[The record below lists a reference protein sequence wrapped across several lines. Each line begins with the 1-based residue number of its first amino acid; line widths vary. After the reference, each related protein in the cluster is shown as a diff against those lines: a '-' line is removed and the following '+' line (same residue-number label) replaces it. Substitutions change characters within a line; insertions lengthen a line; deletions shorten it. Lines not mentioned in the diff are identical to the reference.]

1 MRGDSNLR
9 PICAQSAPNLRPICP
24 ICAQSA
30 PNLPNLRPICEETP
44 ICAHLT
50 QPRHHMTGETGMW
63 QGTTPACHGGRS
75 PPQAI
80 PTWSSL
86 PAQHALTRL
95 PPSRLVV
102 TAASVRFQA
111 IYPVASL
118 ADGRSAA
125 KQINEV
131 STIRTI
137 EGANEL
143 FQNAGISIVVT
154 RPPVAEV
161 QRDGGPIADNAL
173 ALGLGI
179 GAAVGIVVASLAA
192 VGFLWYSKRLAQRIR
207 REQLKRRV
215 IERMQ
220 GLPMSQSLPTKLHT
234 DKVGRGRDVDAPQA
248 SARKDAPPSS
258 AVRDSNLPCL
268 SQLTLTLTLT
278 PFGSSTGLEPALH
291 KPPGP

>member
-1 MRGDSNLR
+1 MR
-9 PICAQSAPNLRPICP
+9 
-24 ICAQSA
+24 
-30 PNLPNLRPICEETP
+30 EETG
-44 ICAHLT
+44 I
-50 QPRHHMTGETGMW
+50 W
-63 QGTTPACHGGRS
+63 QGTPPACQGGLS
-75 PPQAI
+75 TPQTI

-86 PAQHALTRL
+86 PSQHALTRL

-111 IYPVASL
+111 IYPVANL

-137 EGANEL
+137 DGANEL

-154 RPPVAEV
+154 IPPVAEV
-161 QRDGGPIADNAL
+161 QRDGGSIADNIL
-173 ALGLGI
+173 ELGLGI
-179 GAAVGIVVASLAA
+179 GSAVGVVFASLAA
-192 VGFLWYSKRLAQRIR
+192 VGFLWYSRRLAKRLR

-220 GLPMSQSLPTKLHT
+220 GLPASQSLPVKMGPVKT
-234 DKVGRGRDVDAPQA
+234 RGGKDVEAPLA

-258 AVRDSNLPCL
+258 AVRDSNLPFT
-268 SQLTLTLTLT
+268 SHQ
-278 PFGSSTGLEPALH
+278 GLDV
-291 KPPGP
+291 